1 MPEQGRDDMPEDL
14 QDLARR
20 YVDLWQDQM
29 TALASDPDFAESLQ
43 KVLTSMGV
51 AASGLPALWTA
62 WPAAMSSMMAAVQPD
77 LQAAAR
83 AAAGTAGERE
93 NAGKREND
101 GSSAGKHKADSQA
114 GAAAGAPASAAAP
127 HGGGT
132 DLGVLE
138 ERLAA
143 LEQRL
148 LALEGKGRRT
158 GSRAKGK
165 SKGD

>member
-62 WPAAMSSMMAAVQPD
+62 WPAAMSSMMAAAQPD

-83 AAAGTAGERE
+83 AGAGPVGERE
-93 NAGKREND
+93 DDGESAGKR
-101 GSSAGKHKADSQA
+101 KADGQT
-114 GAAAGAPASAAAP
+114 GATAGAPASAAAP

-165 SKGD
+165 SKGS